1 MKNQSKK
8 DFRKGSTMILT
19 QIFYDVDNFCKDFEK
34 HLEAYSISDDA
45 KALLKRK
52 RNRMSLSD
60 IMTILV
66 YFHHSGYR
74 TFKKY
79 YKKCGDLNG
88 AFECVLSYNRFVE
101 LMAQAFIPLTM
112 FMNLCCKNKCTGFG
126 FIDSTKLQV
135 CHNLRISRNKV
146 FSGIAARGKT
156 STGWFYGFKLHLIIN
171 ECGEIVS
178 FMLTPGNVADN
189 NVSVVSKLAKKC
201 FGKLWGD
208 RGYISKKLFDNLF
221 KKGIKLITKL
231 KKNMKGQIMDL
242 QDRLVLSKRGVIE
255 SVNCILKKTCQI
267 EHSRHRSPT
276 NFAVNLVSGLV
287 AYYFLPKKPSICS
300 EFMLTLPGNY

>member
-1 MKNQSKK
+1 MLNQSKK
-8 DFRKGSTMILT
+8 DFKKGSKMILT
-19 QIFYDVDNFCKDFEK
+19 QIFYDVDNFCKDFKK
-34 HLEAYSISDDA
+34 HLDTRSISTDLS
-45 KALLKRK
+45 ALVKREQK
-52 RNRMSLSD
+52 RMSLSD

-79 YKKCGDLNG
+79 YKECGDLKG
-88 AFECVLSYNRFVE
+88 AFDGVLSYNRFVE
-101 LMAQAFIPLTM
+101 LIPQALVPLTI
-112 FMNLCCKNKCTGFG
+112 FMNLCCKDKCSGYG

-135 CHNLRISRNKV
+135 CHNLRINRNKV

-171 ECGEIVS
+171 EHGEIVS

-189 NVSVVSKLAKKC
+189 NASIVTKLARKC

-208 RGYISKKLFDNLF
+208 RGYISKKLFDDLF
-221 KKGIKLITKL
+221 KRGIKLITRL
-231 KKNMKGQIMDL
+231 KKKMKNKIMEMEDKL
-242 QDRLVLSKRGVIE
+242 GLSKRGIIE
-255 SVNCILKKTCQI
+255 SVNGILKETCQI

-276 NFAVNLVSGLV
+276 NFVVNLISGLV
-287 AYYFLPKKPSICS
+287 AYCFLPKKPSLCS
-300 EFMLTLPGNY
+300 EFMLKLPASC

>member
-1 MKNQSKK
+1 
-8 DFRKGSTMILT
+8 MILT
-19 QIFYDVDNFCKDFEK
+19 QIFYDVDNFCKDFKK
-34 HLEAYSISDDA
+34 HLDTHMITANVS
-45 KALLKRK
+45 ALLKRK
-52 RNRMSLSD
+52 NSKMTLSD
-60 IMTILV
+60 IMTVLI

-79 YKKCGDLNG
+79 YNECGDLNG
-88 AFECVLSYNRFVE
+88 AFEEKLSYSRFVE
-101 LMAQAFIPLTM
+101 LIPQALVPITI
-112 FMNLCCKNKCTGFG
+112 FMNLYCKNKCSGFG

-171 ECGEIVS
+171 EHGEIVS

-189 NVSVVSKLAKKC
+189 NVSVVTKLAKKC

-208 RGYISKKLFDNLF
+208 RGYISKTLFEDLF
-221 KKGIKLITKL
+221 KNGIKLITKI
-231 KKNMKGQIMDL
+231 KKKMKNKLMEMEDKIG
-242 QDRLVLSKRGVIE
+242 LSKRGIVE
-255 SVNCILKKTCQI
+255 SAIGILKETCQI

-276 NFAVNLVSGLV
+276 NFVVNLISGLV
-287 AYYFLPKKPSICS
+287 AYYFLPKKPSLRS
-300 EFMLTLPGNY
+300 EFIFNLPANC

>member
-1 MKNQSKK
+1 MLNQPKK
-8 DFRKGSTMILT
+8 DFKKGSKMILT
-19 QIFYDVDNFCKDFEK
+19 QIFYDVDNFCKDFKK
-34 HLEAYSISDDA
+34 HLDVYSIPADLS
-45 KALLKRK
+45 ALIKREK
-52 RNRMSLSD
+52 KRMSLSD

-79 YKKCGDLNG
+79 YKECGDLNG
-88 AFECVLSYNRFVE
+88 AFDGVLSYNRFVE
-101 LMAQAFIPLTM
+101 LIPQALMPLTI
-112 FMNLCCKNKCTGFG
+112 FMNLCCKNKCSGFG

-146 FSGIAARGKT
+146 FAGIASRGKT

-171 ECGEIVS
+171 ERGEIVS

-189 NVSVVSKLAKKC
+189 NASVVTKLARKC

-208 RGYISKKLFDNLF
+208 RGYISKNLFEKLFEN
-221 KKGIKLITKL
+221 GIKLITRL
-231 KKNMKGQIMDL
+231 KKNMKNKIMEMEDKIG
-242 QDRLVLSKRGVIE
+242 LSKRGIIE
-255 SVNCILKKTCQI
+255 SVNCILKETCQI

-276 NFAVNLVSGLV
+276 NFAVNLISGLV
-287 AYYFLPKKPSICS
+287 AYCFLPKKPALRG
-300 EFMLTLPGNY
+300 EFMLNLPACC

>member
-1 MKNQSKK
+1 MINLSKK
-8 DFRKGSTMILT
+8 DFKKGSKMILT
-19 QIFYDVDNFCKDFEK
+19 QIFYDVDNFCKDFK
-34 HLEAYSISDDA
+34 QHLDSRSISA
-45 KALLKRK
+45 NVSALLKRK
-52 RNRMSLSD
+52 SERMALSD
-60 IMTILV
+60 IMTILI

-79 YKKCGDLNG
+79 YKECGDLKG
-88 AFECVLSYNRFVE
+88 AFDGNLSYNRFVE
-101 LMAQAFIPLTM
+101 LIPQALVPLTI

-135 CHNLRISRNKV
+135 CHNLRIGRNKV

-171 ECGEIVS
+171 ERGEIVS

-189 NVSVVSKLAKKC
+189 NASIVTKLARKC

-208 RGYISKKLFDNLF
+208 RGYISKKLFDDLF
-221 KKGIKLITKL
+221 KKGIKLITRL
-231 KKNMKGQIMDL
+231 KKKMKNKIMEMEDKL
-242 QDRLVLSKRGVIE
+242 GLSKRGIIE
-255 SVNCILKKTCQI
+255 SVNGILKETCQI

-276 NFAVNLVSGLV
+276 NFVANLISGLV
-287 AYYFLPKKPSICS
+287 AYCFLPKKPSLCS
-300 EFMLTLPGNY
+300 EFMLKLPASY

>member
-1 MKNQSKK
+1 MLNLSKK
-8 DFRKGSTMILT
+8 DFKKGSRMILT
-19 QIFYDVDNFCKDFEK
+19 QIFYDVDNFCKDFKK
-34 HLEAYSISDDA
+34 HLDARSIPANVS
-45 KALLKRK
+45 ALLKRK
-52 RNRMSLSD
+52 REKMSLSD
-60 IMTILV
+60 IMTILI

-79 YKKCGDLNG
+79 YKECGELKG
-88 AFECVLSYNRFVE
+88 AFDGELSYNRFVE
-101 LMAQAFIPLTM
+101 LIPQALVPLTI
-112 FMNLCCKNKCTGFG
+112 FMNLCCKNKCSGFG

-135 CHNLRISRNKV
+135 CHNLRINRNKV

-189 NVSVVSKLAKKC
+189 NASVVSKLAKKC

-208 RGYISKKLFDNLF
+208 RGYISKKLFDDLF
-221 KKGIKLITKL
+221 KKGVKLITRF
-231 KKNMKGQIMDL
+231 KKNMKNKLMELEDKLG
-242 QDRLVLSKRGVIE
+242 LSKRGIIE
-255 SVNCILKKTCQI
+255 SVNCVLKETCQI

-276 NFAVNLVSGLV
+276 NFAVNLIAGLV
-287 AYYFLPKKPSICS
+287 AYCFLTKKPSLRGK
-300 EFMLTLPGNY
+300 FMLDLPANC

>member
-1 MKNQSKK
+1 
-8 DFRKGSTMILT
+8 MILT
-19 QIFYDVDNFCKDFEK
+19 QIFYDVDNFCKDFKK
-34 HLEAYSISDDA
+34 HLDKNFITANVS
-45 KALLKRK
+45 ALLKRK
-52 RNRMSLSD
+52 SEKMSLSD

-79 YKKCGDLNG
+79 YKECGDLNG
-88 AFECVLSYNRFVE
+88 AFEAKLSYTRFVE
-101 LMAQAFIPLTM
+101 LIPQALVPLTI
-112 FMNLCCKNKCTGFG
+112 FMNLCCKNKCSGFG

-171 ECGEIVS
+171 ERGEIVS

-189 NVSVVSKLAKKC
+189 NASVVTKLTKKC

-208 RGYISKKLFDNLF
+208 RGYISKTLFEDLF
-221 KKGIKLITKL
+221 KKGIKLITKI
-231 KKNMKGQIMDL
+231 KKKMKNKLMEMEDKIG
-242 QDRLVLSKRGVIE
+242 LSKRGVIE
-255 SVNCILKKTCQI
+255 SVNCILKETCQI
-267 EHSRHRSPT
+267 EHSRHRSPA
-276 NFAVNLVSGLV
+276 NFVVNLISGLV
-287 AYYFLPKKPSICS
+287 AYCFLPKKPSLRS
-300 EFMLTLPGNY
+300 EFMFNLPANC

>member
-1 MKNQSKK
+1 MNNLSKK
-8 DFRKGSTMILT
+8 DFKKGSKMILT
-19 QIFYDVDNFCKDFEK
+19 QIFYDVDNFCKDFKK
-34 HLEAYSISDDA
+34 HLDAHSISADLS
-45 KALLKRK
+45 ALVKREQK
-52 RNRMSLSD
+52 RMSLSD

-79 YKKCGDLNG
+79 YKECGDLKG
-88 AFECVLSYNRFVE
+88 AFDGALSYNRFVE
-101 LMAQAFIPLTM
+101 LVPQALVPLTI
-112 FMNLCCKNKCTGFG
+112 FMNLCCKNKCSGFG

-171 ECGEIVS
+171 ERGEIIS

-189 NVSVVSKLAKKC
+189 NTSVVTKLARKC

-208 RGYISKKLFDNLF
+208 RGYISKKLFDALF
-221 KKGIKLITKL
+221 AKGIKLITKL
-231 KKNMKGQIMDL
+231 KKKMKIQIMEIE
-242 QDRLVLSKRGVIE
+242 DRLGLSKRGIIE
-255 SVNCILKKTCQI
+255 SVNCILKETCQI

-276 NFAVNLVSGLV
+276 NFVVNLISGLV
-287 AYYFLPKKPSICS
+287 AYCFLPKKPSLRS
-300 EFMLTLPGNY
+300 EFMLNLPANG

>member
-1 MKNQSKK
+1 
-8 DFRKGSTMILT
+8 MILT
-19 QIFYDVDNFCKDFEK
+19 QIFYDVDNFCKDFKK
-34 HLEAYSISDDA
+34 HLDAHSISADVSTLIKREA
-45 KALLKRK
+45 K
-52 RNRMSLSD
+52 RMSLSD

-79 YKKCGDLNG
+79 YKECGDLKG
-88 AFECVLSYNRFVE
+88 AFDGVLSYNRFVE
-101 LMAQAFIPLTM
+101 LTPQVLLPLTI
-112 FMNLCCKNKCTGFG
+112 FMNLYCKGKCTGFG

-146 FSGIAARGKT
+146 FAGIAARGKT

-178 FMLTPGNVADN
+178 FMITPGNVADN
-189 NVSVVSKLAKKC
+189 NASIVTKLARKC

-208 RGYISKKLFDNLF
+208 RGYISKKLFDDLF
-221 KKGIKLITKL
+221 KKGIKLITRL
-231 KKNMKGQIMDL
+231 KKKMKNKIMEMEDKL
-242 QDRLVLSKRGVIE
+242 GLSKRGIIE
-255 SVNCILKKTCQI
+255 SVNCVLKETCQI

-276 NFAVNLVSGLV
+276 NFFVNIISGLV
-287 AYYFLPKKPSICS
+287 AYCFLPKKPSLRS
-300 EFMLTLPGNY
+300 KFMLNLQAHS